1 MISHPYGDRLIAG
14 TTMKKFERILLI
26 DLTILLFC
34 FITDFQMAFSEIYK
48 GVGEKGINLFYGGSQ
63 NLI

>member
-1 MISHPYGDRLIAG
+1 MVLHPYGDRLKAG

-26 DLTILLFC
+26 DLTILFC
-34 FITDFQMAFSEIYK
+34 FITDFQMAFSEIHK